1 MPIPLVFSD
10 DAALTPSESTA
21 QSMIVRLN
29 WRFPD
34 GSPTV
39 TVDASAFLLNA
50 HGVVCNDLDWVC
62 YHQPDDRHGAV
73 VRQASGSPD
82 QCGFQVTRSAV
93 PGTVQRILFCLTL
106 EATAAV
112 PVFNAAAALHVVVSD
127 AETGAILIDH
137 HSSSQLGT
145 ENGLM
150 VAELYRDGN
159 DWVFRSVDQGFA
171 GRLVALAGHLGVRI
185 MDEEFDN
192 AVSQKNA
199 PVQPVSGQNQDCACR
214 ITALS
219 NAGMT
224 GCELL
229 ASLWDQKTA
238 LNPNS
243 VIINLLNE
251 DPLHKVRML
260 LRREHGCP
268 MTTPEIQHTVQRELL
283 R

>member
-1 MPIPLVFSD
+1 M
-10 DAALTPSESTA
+10 
-21 QSMIVRLN
+21 
-29 WRFPD
+29 
-34 GSPTV
+34 
-39 TVDASAFLLNA
+39 
-50 HGVVCNDLDWVC
+50 
-62 YHQPDDRHGAV
+62 
-73 VRQASGSPD
+73 
-82 QCGFQVTRSAV
+82 
-93 PGTVQRILFCLTL
+93 
-106 EATAAV
+106 

-159 DWVFRSVDQGFA
+159 DWAFRSVDQGFA

-224 GCELL
+224 GCKLSGRFQDKKDGL
-229 ASLWDQKTA
+229 SGDRLIVA
-238 LNPNS
+238 
-243 VIINLLNE
+243 LLNE
-251 DPLHKVRML
+251 KVLNQWFGQFWNPRSNGWHQQDGL
-260 LRREHGCP
+260 TQTQANL
-268 MTTPEIQHTVQRELL
+268 
-283 R
+283 